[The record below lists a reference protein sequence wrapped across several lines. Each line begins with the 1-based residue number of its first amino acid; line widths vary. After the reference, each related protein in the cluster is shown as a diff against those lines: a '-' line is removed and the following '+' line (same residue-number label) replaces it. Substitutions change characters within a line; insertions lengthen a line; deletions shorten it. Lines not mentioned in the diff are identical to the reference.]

1 MTQVLSIIAG
11 FFAGLI
17 SSMGFG
23 GGGVLIIFLVVFSNT
38 PQLMA
43 QGINLIF
50 FIPCALLSVV
60 IYGAKKQIKVK
71 EIIPVIIGG
80 IAGAI
85 PSSFVLN
92 IINTDYLSKIF
103 AVFLIVMG
111 VFSIMKIKK

>member
-1 MTQVLSIIAG
+1 MTVYLSIIAG

-50 FIPCALLSVV
+50 FIPCALLSVI
-60 IYGAKKQIKVK
+60 IYGLKKQISFK
-71 EIIPVIIGG
+71 EIFPVIIGG
-80 IAGAI
+80 VAGVI
-85 PSSFVLN
+85 PASYVLN

-103 AVFLIVMG
+103 AVFLIIMG
-111 VFSIMKIKK
+111 VISIFRIKK